1 MSYEFAK
8 VKKRKHGYSPEQ
20 VDAFVE
26 MARQQYEH
34 PEGHLLGAERIRE
47 TEFDL
52 VRGGYEVSAVDAAL
66 DRIEDALARMVNRI
80 SGYVDNQLGFIAQL
94 RSRPILTN
102 PYAFIDDKTAD
113 LSRAVGDLRS
123 EIDRTIE
130 RAVALLEADRGVLR
144 SLSPQ
149 GILDRGYSVLRDEN
163 GHVITDASKVKKD
176 QKLRVRLA
184 KGELGVTAND

>member
-66 DRIEDALARMVNRI
+66 DRIEDALANREISRKRETRGDFAIAHQLERITEIVRGRIERPKNKRFDRAAWPSRGYNRKQVDKLCNLILEHLVNGEALTMSEVRRI
-80 SGYVDNQLGFIAQL
+80 VFSAQRGGYAENQVD
-94 RSRPILTN
+94 
-102 PYAFIDDKTAD
+102 AFIDRVIQI
-113 LSRAVGDLRS
+113 LH
-123 EIDRTIE
+123 IE
-130 RAVALLEADRGVLR
+130 RN
-144 SLSPQ
+144 S
-149 GILDRGYSVLRDEN
+149 
-163 GHVITDASKVKKD
+163 
-176 QKLRVRLA
+176 
-184 KGELGVTAND
+184 